1 MIKKTKLFGK
11 TEVIHFIGIGGS
23 GMSGIAEI
31 LLNLRFKVTGSDIAS
46 SETVC
51 HLRKAGALVFI
62 GHKASNVTQADVVVY
77 SSAIDKKNPEIKNAL
92 VLKIPIIP
100 RAEMLAQLM
109 RLKRGI
115 AVAGTHG
122 KTSTSSIIGNI
133 FFQAQLK
140 PTTIIGGKVFN
151 IGSNAKLGKGEF
163 VICEADESD
172 GSFLKLSPEIAV
184 VTNIDNDHLDYYGC
198 MKNLKKAFIQFIN
211 KIPFYGFAVVCID
224 SKFVRSILPFLN
236 QKVIT
241 YGKSTDADFVITNI
255 KNRDKTTFDLKFQN
269 QRFSSITINSLG
281 MHNILNSTAGI
292 IVSLELNLKW
302 RTILK
307 GLESYIGVER
317 RLEKIGEVNNIK
329 IIDDYG
335 HHPTEISATLDAV
348 SLRRDY
354 KKLIVVFQPHRYSR
368 TKLLYKDFK
377 NVFKKADA
385 VIITKIYP
393 AGEKKIKGVT
403 AELIYKVVKPGKN
416 IFYIPTRNGIIKKLK
431 EITRSGDLILTL
443 GAGDI
448 KTLSKELLK
457 ELRQ

>member
-11 TEVIHFIGIGGS
+11 IEIIHFIGIGGS

-31 LLNLRFKVTGSDIAS
+31 LLNLGFKVTGSDIAS
-46 SETVC
+46 SETVI
-51 HLRKAGALVFI
+51 HLKKAGAFVFI
-62 GHKASNVTQADVVVY
+62 GHKAANVTQADVVVY
-77 SSAIDKKNPEIKNAL
+77 SSAIDKKNSEIKKAL
-92 VLKIPIIP
+92 ALKIPIIP

-133 FFQAQLK
+133 FLQAHLK

-151 IGSNAKLGKGEF
+151 IGSNAKLGKGDF

-184 VTNIDNDHLDYYGC
+184 VTNIDNDHLDYYGN

-224 SKFVRSILPFLN
+224 SKHVRSILPFLN

-241 YGKSTDADFVITNI
+241 YGKSADADFVITNV
-255 KNRDKTTFDLKFQN
+255 KSRDITTFDLKFQN

-302 RTILK
+302 RTIFK

-317 RLEKIGEVNNIK
+317 RLENVGEVGNIK

-368 TKLLYKDFK
+368 TKILYKDFK
-377 NVFKKADA
+377 SVFKKADI

-403 AELIYKVVKPGKN
+403 AELICRAVKPGKN
-416 IFYIPTRNGIIKKLK
+416 IFYILTRNGIIKKLK
-431 EITRSGDLILTL
+431 EIARSGDLILTL

-448 KTLSKELLK
+448 KTLGKELLK
-457 ELRQ
+457 ELK